1 MRYLIYILTLSLI
14 FVSCKENSDLS
25 SVSLIS
31 SFNLETDIYDFKKKM
46 NESDTIRIWVDH
58 SVCMYE
64 GYEKI
69 QITKYSDTLKIRS
82 EFKEVSFNK
91 NPEWKDIY
99 ERKLSINDTVWKFEK
114 FLERN
119 SFRINKDENEYLS
132 FQILHGNNKL
142 NYSISDL
149 VDLNNL
155 MKDYFETMRE
165 LFPDNIDNI
174 YGLEDTETLFLD

>member
-1 MRYLIYILTLSLI
+1 MRYIIYILTLSLI
-14 FVSCKENSDLS
+14 LVSCKENSDLS
-25 SVSLIS
+25 SVSLTS
-31 SFNLETDIYDFKKKM
+31 DFNLETDIYDFKKKM
-46 NESDTIRIWVDH
+46 NESDTIRIWFDH

-64 GYEKI
+64 GYERI
-69 QITKYSDTLKIRS
+69 QITKFSDTLKIRS

-91 NPEWKDIY
+91 NPEWKDVY

-119 SFRINKDENEYLS
+119 SFRINKDEIEYLS
-132 FQILHGNNKL
+132 FQIIHGNNKL

-155 MKDYFETMRE
+155 LKDYFETMKE
-165 LFPDNIDNI
+165 LFPENINNI
-174 YGLEDTETLFLD
+174 YGIDEIEIQFLD